1 MQVKLGMSGIDKLR
15 SAESFELQLREKAD
29 RLVALL
35 AQGDVSAAMDQ
46 INELY
51 AFRHR
56 IFYQEV
62 GALTRTLHDALKSF
76 GADVHDSLRAGEAP
90 QLELNDASQSLDY
103 VVELTEKNAHQTMDR
118 LDKAMGL
125 LDTIEAGT
133 PDAAMQKHL
142 SELRGE
148 LTDILVAQGY
158 QDIAGQLIRKVITLL
173 TSAEEHLVQ
182 LMNMAANVD
191 RLAGEP
197 AVRKNTAADDAEP
210 KEQTVVAEGPQIKGK
225 DGTSAA
231 CEQDEVDELLSS
243 LGF

>member
-1 MQVKLGMSGIDKLR
+1 MSGIDKLR
-15 SAESFELQLREKAD
+15 SIETFEQQLRDKAD
-29 RLVALL
+29 RLVVLL
-35 AQGDVSAAMDQ
+35 GQGDISSAMDQ

-62 GALTRTLHDALKSF
+62 GTLTRTLHDALKSF

-125 LDTIEAGT
+125 LDAIEADA
-133 PDAAMQKHL
+133 PDAGMLQNLAA
-142 SELRGE
+142 LRGE

-173 TSAEEHLVQ
+173 TTAEEHLVQ
-182 LMNMAANVD
+182 LMNMAANVE

-197 AVRKNTAADDAEP
+197 AAKKAADAGSAEQ
-210 KEQTVVAEGPQIKGK
+210 KEQAVVAEGPQIKGK